1 VKALQP
7 TVALCGNDMAMV
19 DFAPDVHLASPQA
32 LAQANQAVRVM
43 MSKIAASPLPNVC
56 DTVAGVASLAV
67 QFSESAQR
75 EGWFDE
81 FLEQLRELAQSCVG
95 ESAPSGKKVV
105 LSVCFDA
112 ELAPDLEEIAQ
123 RAGLGKQEVIQRFLA
138 SRFAAEVVGF
148 MPGFAYLGGLDPSL
162 AFPRR
167 ATPRPAVAAG
177 AVAIAGSQ
185 AAVYPSATPGG
196 WNLIGRCPDLLFSI
210 NREPPVLIALGDEVQ
225 FQEITRMEFDR
236 RWAQRSA

>member
-1 VKALQP
+1 VTALRP
-7 TVALCGNDMAMV
+7 TVALCGNDMAMI
-19 DFAPDVHLASPQA
+19 DFAPAAHLASPET

-43 MSKIAASPLPNVC
+43 MAKISASPLPNVC
-56 DTVAGVASLAV
+56 DAVAGVASVAV
-67 QFSESAQR
+67 QFSEPAQR

-81 FLEQLRELAQSCVG
+81 FLEDLQKIAESCLNKSVP
-95 ESAPSGKKVV
+95 AGKKVV

-123 RAGLGKQEVIQRFLA
+123 RAGLRKNEVIQRFLA

-148 MPGFAYLGGLDPSL
+148 MPGFAYLGGLDPML

-167 ATPRPAVAAG
+167 TSPRAAVAPG
-177 AVAIAGSQ
+177 SVAIAGGQ
-185 AAVYPSATPGG
+185 AAVYPAATPGG

-210 NREPPVLIALGDEVQ
+210 HREPPVLIGLGDEVQ
-225 FQEITRMEFDR
+225 FQEITRKEFDQ
-236 RWAQRSA
+236 RWAKRSA